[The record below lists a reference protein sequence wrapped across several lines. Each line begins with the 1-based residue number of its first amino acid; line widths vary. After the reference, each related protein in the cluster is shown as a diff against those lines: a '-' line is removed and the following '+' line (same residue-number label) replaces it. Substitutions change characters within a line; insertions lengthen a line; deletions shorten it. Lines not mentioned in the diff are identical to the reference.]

1 MNIAMQIKLNKIS
14 QIPAEIFKKLCKDHR
29 FEPTFWDIFKYLLMR
44 CAHFSMLL
52 MRMKPINFIFSK
64 SMYIVSEYQSTSRHQ
79 FEQYFNFVQQLTL
92 PVVET
97 RGFTKVLIIS
107 QENTVSIKKD
117 RAVSI
122 EAEFCR
128 LFSCLIPHNHVPR
141 LVPHLPRMLDIRRF
155 TKPSFS
161 PHEDQPA

>member
-1 MNIAMQIKLNKIS
+1 MVNIAMQIKLNKIS

-107 QENTVSIKKD
+107 QEITGAKTRSISCSRPRRRWIPRREVRGI
-117 RAVSI
+117 RAS
-122 EAEFCR
+122 AAC
-128 LFSCLIPHNHVPR
+128 
-141 LVPHLPRMLDIRRF
+141 
-155 TKPSFS
+155 
-161 PHEDQPA
+161 